1 MLLLSVLPSI
11 ILFIFVWKCDKFE
24 KEPPK
29 LLLKLFLFG
38 LLTTISASL
47 IEIFFEDV
55 VLSSMDQQGLL
66 FVFIDNF
73 LIVALAEEAGKYFVL
88 KKITWKHPAFNYTFD
103 AVVYAVTVSLGFAT
117 LENILYLIEESL
129 STAIVRALFSVPGHV
144 IDALY
149 MGYYFG
155 LAKHAEAYGDE
166 RLKKK
171 RLKQAFFIPVLI
183 HGFYDFCLS
192 TEYDIFI
199 LIFLVFEVVITVLAI
214 KKFRKLSK
222 IVVTIPGSDTIAET
236 PPAPSDTEPPA

>member
-11 ILFIFVWKCDKFE
+11 ILFIVVWKGDRYE

-38 LLTTISASL
+38 TLTTVSATV
-47 IEIFFEDV
+47 IELLFEDV
-55 VLSSMDQQGLL
+55 ILSSMNQQGILYIL
-66 FVFIDNF
+66 IDNF
-73 LIVALAEEAGKYFVL
+73 LIVAIAEEAGKYFVL
-88 KKITWKHPAFNYTFD
+88 KKTTWKHPAFNYTFD

-117 LENILYLIEESL
+117 LENILYLIEESF
-129 STAIVRALFSVPGHV
+129 SIAVIRALFSVPGHV

-149 MGYYFG
+149 MGYYYG

-166 RLKKK
+166 RLKNK
-171 RLKQAFFIPVLI
+171 RLKQAFVIPVLL

-199 LIFLVFEVVITVLAI
+199 LIFLVFEVIITVVAV
-214 KKFRKLSK
+214 KKFRKLSR
-222 IVVTIPGSDTIAET
+222 IAVAIPGSSEVAET
-236 PPAPSDTEPPA
+236 SQSPKP